1 MAMRGV
7 GNMASGAPTKLRRHR
22 AAVMEVL
29 CRGLEDAASTEVAA
43 ECLLALTKVLGRLKT
58 RAMGSALEDISR
70 STRAFLG
77 AEEEVLR
84 FSAFALY
91 GTLASSAL
99 GRRSFFSRE
108 VEEAFPSLVLHLR
121 GPAPAV
127 SSACKVA
134 LHQCAPFLGS
144 KRVQQRIAA
153 GAGLSVAELQD
164 KVCGHLAQD
173 CPALLETLCST
184 ARSCCMGSYQ
194 APQAEAITVL
204 GILLDMAPAERLQ
217 RWDLAFLWGAF
228 ANLVKSL

>member
-58 RAMGSALEDISR
+58 RAMGLALEDISR

-77 AEEEVLR
+77 A
-84 FSAFALY
+84 
-91 GTLASSAL
+91 
-99 GRRSFFSRE
+99 
-108 VEEAFPSLVLHLR
+108 
-121 GPAPAV
+121 
-127 SSACKVA
+127 ACKVA

>member
-99 GRRSFFSRE
+99 GRRGGGPFSAEKWRRH
-108 VEEAFPSLVLHLR
+108 FPASCCT
-121 GPAPAV
+121 
-127 SSACKVA
+127 S
-134 LHQCAPFLGS
+134 
-144 KRVQQRIAA
+144 
-153 GAGLSVAELQD
+153 GAQPQPSPVR
-164 KVCGHLAQD
+164 
-173 CPALLETLCST
+173 
-184 ARSCCMGSYQ
+184 ARSLCTSVPRFWGQRGCSN
-194 APQAEAITVL
+194 AS
-204 GILLDMAPAERLQ
+204 LQ
-217 RWDLAFLWGAF
+217 VPG
-228 ANLVKSL
+228 